1 MKHINWFPG
10 HMAKTIKTL
19 KQQLSQTDIIVELL
33 DARIPF
39 SSRNPIIDTLIQ
51 EKHFHIIA
59 LTKTDLADETITKE
73 WLTHLK
79 KSHKTV
85 VAINSLKGKGVK
97 QLLSICK
104 QFSDTKKAQKRFY
117 ITKVMICGIPNVGK
131 SELINKLAKKKANQV
146 QNKPGVTKK
155 TKGFLLDLHMEL
167 IDTPG
172 ILWPKLDNQATAKK
186 LALTKSIKE
195 TITEDSQLADWLL
208 SFLKDYYPDR
218 LKTRYKLNDINKHND
233 ILIEDISYSMKW
245 LTKNNTPNEEK
256 ATRQLIE
263 DFQKQRF
270 GAISFDQP
278 TTGVG

>member
-155 TKGFLLDLHMEL
+155 TKGFLLNLHMEL

-172 ILWPKLDNQATAKK
+172 ILWPKLDDQDIAKK
-186 LALTKSIKE
+186 LALTKSIKQ
-195 TITEDSQLADWLL
+195 TITDDAQLSDWLL
-208 SFLKDYYPDR
+208 TFLKENYPER
-218 LKTRYKLNDINKHND
+218 LKTRYKLSEVNKHND
-233 ILIEDISYSMKW
+233 LLIHDISQTMKW
-245 LTKNNTPNEEK
+245 LTKQNTPNEDK
-256 ATRQLIE
+256 VMRQLIE

-270 GAISFDQP
+270 GLISLDRINQL
-278 TTGVG
+278 

>member
-155 TKGFLLDLHMEL
+155 TKGFLLDLHMEV

-270 GAISFDQP
+270 GLISLDRISQL
-278 TTGVG
+278 